1 MSIYYPRMWSN
12 NRHITRSVA
21 AVSDHGIHHSRT
33 KNNCFVHRCHIFVSL
48 TDFLKFYKYVIFFFV
63 SLDLFK
69 KKDDLKK
76 QSWGRGLGLVAK
88 IQTLNATRPTI

>member
-1 MSIYYPRMWSN
+1 MLS
-12 NRHITRSVA
+12 
-21 AVSDHGIHHSRT
+21 
-33 KNNCFVHRCHIFVSL
+33 
-48 TDFLKFYKYVIFFFV
+48 FFFV

>member
-1 MSIYYPRMWSN
+1 MLS
-12 NRHITRSVA
+12 
-21 AVSDHGIHHSRT
+21 
-33 KNNCFVHRCHIFVSL
+33 
-48 TDFLKFYKYVIFFFV
+48 FFFV

-76 QSWGRGLGLVAK
+76 QSWGGRGLGLVAK

>member
-1 MSIYYPRMWSN
+1 MLS
-12 NRHITRSVA
+12 
-21 AVSDHGIHHSRT
+21 
-33 KNNCFVHRCHIFVSL
+33 
-48 TDFLKFYKYVIFFFV
+48 FFFV
-63 SLDLFK
+63 SLDLK